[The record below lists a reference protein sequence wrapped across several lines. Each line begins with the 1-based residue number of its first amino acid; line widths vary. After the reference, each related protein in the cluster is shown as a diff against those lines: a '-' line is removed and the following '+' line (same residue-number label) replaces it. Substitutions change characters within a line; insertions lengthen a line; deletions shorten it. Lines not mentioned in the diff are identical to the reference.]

1 MSVEQPHRPQLWVV
15 AGPNGAGKTTL
26 TGQHFAGRIPVV
38 NPDDIAN
45 QINPGH
51 QGSPATMVA
60 AGRLAIAQRHAL
72 LSEGKSF
79 AVETTL
85 TGKGELELMRRA
97 AAQGYKVNLFFVGLD
112 DAQLSAG
119 RVAQRVRSGG
129 HPVPLDD
136 IFRRFDR
143 SLSHLSE
150 ALTLADRAYVL
161 DNSGLR
167 RQLLL
172 SMENGRVKHMTRQL
186 PEWAKTAIPTG
197 MQHAAKHHRSMG
209 R

>member
-1 MSVEQPHRPQLWVV
+1 MHRPQLWVV

-26 TGQHFAGRIPVV
+26 TSQHFAGRIPVV
-38 NPDDIAN
+38 NPDEIAN
-45 QINPGH
+45 RIDPQH
-51 QGSPATMVA
+51 QGSSATMVA
-60 AGRLAIAQRHAL
+60 AGRLAIAERQLL

-85 TGKGELELMRRA
+85 TGKGELHLMRQA
-97 AAQGYKVNLFFVGLD
+97 ADRGYKVNLFFVGLD

-150 ALTLADRAYVL
+150 ALMLADRAFVL

-172 SMENGRVKHMTRQL
+172 SLEGGRVKHMTKQL
-186 PEWAKTAIPTG
+186 PDWAKTAIPTG
-197 MQHAAKHHRSMG
+197 MQRAASHNRSMG